1 MRLLLVNVGRNTEIR
16 LPQGLLYLAS
26 AVGYTGHE
34 VSIHDE
40 ALESSQEESLKKI
53 LYQEA
58 DVIGL
63 SVYSVP
69 WQLKRMEDISA
80 AIKAHRKST
89 IVVWGGWHPTLYPKH
104 TILNENVDVV
114 VCGPGEKPLC
124 EMLNAIEKGRD
135 LHDIFGLVIKNK
147 EGVVETGPVC
157 LDPHYLY
164 PRLNFDHIELQTYL
178 DLHDRGNGILQYIT
192 SRGCHASCR
201 FCIMS
206 RQFKRRLIRKPRDQ
220 MLEELEMLLA
230 KHEIT
235 TLHFSDDNTFRN
247 DSEALELCDIV
258 KSLTNGNGIPWRC
271 ATRIDTLS
279 CLSNQTLR
287 KMADSGCK
295 GVVVGIESG
304 CDRVL
309 KLMNKAITVSQT
321 RKALAAL
328 LQNGLSENLFS
339 FLLGFTGESLKESRE
354 TLKFARNTRLMFP
367 DSDITLHVYFPGAS
381 NLDWL
386 ETDIDKS
393 SASQLSDLFEDY
405 YDNHI
410 TNYRVGWTNI
420 KVLRYYFGTSRR
432 KNNSIGRF
440 AFLRNLFRQIK
451 RVRIKYGIFILTFE
465 YYFSRLR
472 SRTGK

>member
-1 MRLLLVNVGRNTEIR
+1 MSEETAKYACRRACFILRV
-16 LPQGLLYLAS
+16 
-26 AVGYTGHE
+26 AVGYAGHE
-34 VSIHDE
+34 VRIHDE
-40 ALESSQEESLKKI
+40 ALESSQAESLKKI
-53 LYQEA
+53 LSQGAE
-58 DVIGL
+58 VIGL

-124 EMLNAIEKGRD
+124 DMLNAIEKGKN
-135 LHDIFGLVIKNK
+135 LHDISGLVIKNK
-147 EGVVETGPVC
+147 EGIVETGSVC
-157 LDPHYLY
+157 LDPDNLY
-164 PRLNFDHIELQTYL
+164 PRLNFEHIEFQTYL
-178 DLHDRGNGILQYIT
+178 KRHDRGTGILQYIT

-220 MLEELEMLLA
+220 MLEELEMLFA
-230 KHEIT
+230 KYKIT
-235 TLHFSDDNTFRN
+235 TLHFSDDNTFRD

-258 KSLTNGNGIPWRC
+258 KSLTNGKGIPWRC

-279 CLSNQTLR
+279 CLSNETLR

-309 KLMNKAITVSQT
+309 KLMNKAITVSQI
-321 RKALAAL
+321 RKALSAL

-339 FLLGFTGESLKESRE
+339 FLFDFTGESLKESRE
-354 TLKFARNTRLMFP
+354 TLNFARKTRLMFP

-386 ETDIDKS
+386 ESDIDKF
-393 SASQLSDLFEDY
+393 SASGLSDLFEDY
-405 YDNHI
+405 YANHI
-410 TNYRVGWTNI
+410 INYHVGWTNI
-420 KVLRYYFGTSRR
+420 KFLRYYFGISRR
-432 KNNSIGRF
+432 KDSSIGRF
-440 AFLRNLFRQIK
+440 SFLRKLFRQTK
-451 RVRIKYGIFILTFE
+451 HLRIKYGIFILPFE

-472 SRTGK
+472 SKIVK